1 MLTVNNL
8 IGSLRS
14 LPKPLLQRVILQ
26 RVILRRVILRR
37 VNPWL
42 RRQIDTHSLV
52 GCGPYFDST
61 MFPWAIDLEE
71 HWEDIRREL
80 DVVLRRQPE
89 LPNIQDFS
97 PGDTVLTN
105 DDQWK
110 TYFFRAYGIDF
121 PGNMESCPRTTN
133 LLKKIPGLQTAFFSI
148 LSAGKEIPP
157 HRGPHNGVIRYHL
170 GLKIPD
176 PPNQCGITVGGVTAH
191 WREGRGIFF
200 DDTFFHSAWNH
211 SKDVRVVLFV
221 DVARPLREPFAF
233 INYLNIRRISRTA
246 YIQNSKISHDAWE
259 RKFRGLRTTQKN

>member
-8 IGSLRS
+8 IESLRS
-14 LPKPLLQRVILQ
+14 LLNSLFQ
-26 RVILRRVILRR
+26 RVILRRTILQWLKRR
-37 VNPWL
+37 
-42 RRQIDTHSLV
+42 IDTRSLV

-89 LPNIQDFS
+89 LPNPQDFS
-97 PGDTVLTN
+97 REQTVLTN

-110 TYFFRAYGIDF
+110 TYLFRAYGIDF
-121 PGNMESCPRTTN
+121 PGNMESCPRTTD
-133 LLKKIPGLQTAFFSI
+133 LLKKVPSLESAFFSI
-148 LSAGKEIPP
+148 LSAGKELPP
-157 HRGPHNGVIRYHL
+157 HRGIHNGVIRYHL

-200 DDTFFHSAWNH
+200 DDTFLHSAWNH
-211 SKDVRVVLFV
+211 SNDIRVVLLV
-221 DVARPLREPFAF
+221 DVVRPLREPFAF
-233 INYLNIRRISRTA
+233 INYLNIRRIGRGA
-246 YIQNSKISHDAWE
+246 LVQNAKINHDAWE